1 MKDNPLLSVVVTSYT
16 TDRLADIYELLDSV
30 AGQDYVN
37 METVFVAERS
47 LELMERVREYADYRA
62 IPNVQVVFN
71 DGAPGLSAARNVGI
85 GQAKGDIIAFVDDD
99 VVLFP
104 DWAQEMVKAYVDESV
119 IGITGPAYPLW
130 EEQSMSWFPRE
141 FYWIFSCTG
150 WCDWDEPREVRNAW
164 GMNMSFA
171 REAFEQGHM
180 FSRSF
185 GLCNSRRGGWRDPP
199 SEDVD
204 FSLRVRRCTGKNIL
218 FNPSVRVRH
227 RVRRHRL
234 TVRFIAQRAC
244 SVGYQRRMLKIL
256 YPEDKD
262 AAKLTQER
270 QLLRRILTGL
280 VPDILRTSLR
290 NPVAASRKLTVTF
303 VAVSCV
309 GLGYLSQPFS
319 RSEGSGT
326 SLEEAKV

>member
-119 IGITGPAYPLW
+119 IGENQIQA
-130 EEQSMSWFPRE
+130 
-141 FYWIFSCTG
+141 
-150 WCDWDEPREVRNAW
+150 
-164 GMNMSFA
+164 
-171 REAFEQGHM
+171 
-180 FSRSF
+180 
-185 GLCNSRRGGWRDPP
+185 
-199 SEDVD
+199 
-204 FSLRVRRCTGKNIL
+204 
-218 FNPSVRVRH
+218 
-227 RVRRHRL
+227 
-234 TVRFIAQRAC
+234 
-244 SVGYQRRMLKIL
+244 
-256 YPEDKD
+256 
-262 AAKLTQER
+262 
-270 QLLRRILTGL
+270 
-280 VPDILRTSLR
+280 
-290 NPVAASRKLTVTF
+290 
-303 VAVSCV
+303 
-309 GLGYLSQPFS
+309 
-319 RSEGSGT
+319 
-326 SLEEAKV
+326 